1 MKVKKK
7 FLIFLGILVG
17 LLSLTSCLGLF
28 EDEDSNNG
36 VITNISEEVEY
47 TKIDSDVVSTYE
59 KVSKGCVGL
68 SVSDKTS
75 GATGSGVIYKY
86 DEATQTYY
94 VVTNAHVVED
104 MTSVSVC
111 IDGNTYN
118 SAKIVGY
125 DSKNDIG
132 VVTFSL
138 DLFNKD
144 LKDYIY
150 VNDIFNY
157 TENDAL
163 AVGQTVLAIGCP
175 LGIEN
180 FNVLST
186 GVISQITKSQIAT
199 DAAIN
204 PGNSGGGLFNL
215 AGRLIGINTEKE
227 VWTTSTSDSGLEE
240 SIPVEGRGYAMS
252 LNVVKKCINDIVEKN
267 GVVERP
273 LLGVTVATV
282 NTIINSSSEYLKYL
296 PATDDVVY
304 FLVTGFNDVDGKSSP
319 GKTSGIEIY
328 DCIIKV
334 NDQKVNRATDISYEL
349 NMITKD
355 DSIKLTVYRTV
366 DKTPKLVD
374 IVVTFK

>member
-1 MKVKKK
+1 MKKRL
-7 FLIFLGILVG
+7 FLILGIFIGVI
-17 LLSLTSCLGLF
+17 SLCSCSFFG
-28 EDEDSNNG
+28 DQSTNNG

-47 TKIDSDVVSTYE
+47 TKVENDIVKVYE

-68 SVSDKTS
+68 AVSNKSTAAS
-75 GATGSGVIYKY
+75 GSGVIYKF

-94 VVTNAHVVED
+94 VVTNAHVIED
-104 MTSVSVC
+104 MTSVTIC

-118 SAKIVGY
+118 TATIVGY

-132 VVTFSL
+132 VVTFTL
-138 DLFNKD
+138 DIFNKA

-157 TENDAL
+157 EENDAL
-163 AVGQTVLAIGCP
+163 AVGQTVLTIGCP
-175 LGIEN
+175 LGVEN

-186 GVISQITKSQIAT
+186 GVISQVTKSQIAT

-227 VWTTSTSDSGLEE
+227 VWTTSTNDYGQEE
-240 SIPVEGRGYAMS
+240 NIPVEGRGYAMS
-252 LNVVKKCINDIVEKN
+252 IAVVKQCINDIVETN

-273 LLGVTVATV
+273 LLGITVATV
-282 NTIINSSSEYLKYL
+282 NKVVNSASEYIKYL
-296 PATDDVVY
+296 PETEDYVY
-304 FLVTGFNDVDGKSSP
+304 FLVTGFNEEIGNPSA
-319 GKTSGIEIY
+319 GKTCGIELY
-328 DCIIKV
+328 DCIVKV
-334 NDQKVNRATDISYEL
+334 NDIKVTKATDITYEL
-349 NMITKD
+349 NMITKK

-366 DKTPKLVD
+366 AGNPKLVD
-374 IVVTFK
+374 ITVTFE